1 MNQFSAILNPQ
12 AKTTN
17 ADLETELTWAAV
29 SAAAQAIL
37 TERFK
42 QGLTGDPRPDLP
54 DHEYWE
60 KFLPVLSAID
70 PEFAWVMQ
78 LFRLLR
84 ARLILTQQGH
94 LKLDVSPIFAPPLK
108 CAMAQDEF
116 KERFLAP
123 KREVLRAAFREV
135 EKEI

>member
-12 AKTTN
+12 ANTSDV
-17 ADLETELTWAAV
+17 DLDELAWEAV
-29 SAAAQAIL
+29 SAAAYAIL

-60 KFLPVLSAID
+60 KLLQVLSVLD

-84 ARLILTQQGH
+84 ACLVLTQQGH
-94 LKLDVSPIFAPPLK
+94 LKLDISPVFAPPLK
-108 CAMAQDEF
+108 CAMTQDEF

-123 KREVLRAAFREV
+123 KREVLIAAFREV